1 MSDIHCIRDL
11 INLWPSRKAL
21 ADDINRVAPE
31 LQVTAGQVYKWGDV
45 DSIRAKF
52 HYALIQ
58 CGQARGF
65 PVTADLLV
73 RLHAPA
79 FAAPPAPVADEKGA
93 A

>member
-1 MSDIHCIRDL
+1 MEQISTIRDL
-11 INLWPSRKAL
+11 IDLWPTRAAL
-21 ADDINRVAPE
+21 ADDLSRLCPSAPASVD
-31 LQVTAGQVYKWGDV
+31 QVHKWPRSGA
-45 DSIRAKF
+45 IPARF